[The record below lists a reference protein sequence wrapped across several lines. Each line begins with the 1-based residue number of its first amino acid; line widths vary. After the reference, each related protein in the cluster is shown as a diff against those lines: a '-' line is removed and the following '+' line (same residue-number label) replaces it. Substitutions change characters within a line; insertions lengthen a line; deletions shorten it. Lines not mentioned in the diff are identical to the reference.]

1 MESKTDTKTK
11 TREVHEL
18 SILYEIS
25 QLLTSTRPIHD
36 TLSEIL
42 DLLSHKMSMTRGT
55 ITLRNPDSD
64 ELQIEIAHGLSDKEK
79 KMGLYKLGEGITGRV
94 VQSGKPMIVPKI
106 GEEPLFLN
114 KTKSRGDIKRNNNS
128 FICVPIL
135 SNKTVIGALS
145 VDRLFESD
153 PRFDEDLR
161 LLSIIASLLS
171 QYVILHRS
179 IELEK
184 KELVNENKLLKSQ
197 LKEKYDFKNIIGRSH
212 KMHELFQNITQVA
225 PSQATVLIRGESG
238 TGKELIAHAIH
249 YNSPRSEKPFIKVNC
264 AALPETLLE
273 SELFGHIKGAF
284 TGAFEDKTGKFEM
297 ANGGSIFL
305 DEIGEFSLSTQIKLL
320 RVLQEKELEKI
331 GGHKTVKLD
340 IRVITATNK
349 NLEEAIAK
357 GTFREDLFY
366 RLNVFPIFVPAL
378 RERKTDIV
386 LLCDFFLEKYSKANS
401 KNINRIST
409 GALEMLTAYHW
420 PGNVRELENCM
431 ERAVLLCQGTAIQES
446 HLPPSL
452 QMPTQEGY
460 SHTDALE
467 ERVAQYEKELIMD
480 ALKATWGIKS
490 KAAKLLKTTERIL
503 GYKIEQYKI
512 DFYKFRK

>member
-249 YNSPRSEKPFIKVNC
+249 YNSPRKDKSCIIINC
-264 AALPETLLE
+264 AAFNENLLD
-273 SELFGHIKGAF
+273 SELFGHVKGAF
-284 TGAFEDKTGKFEM
+284 TGAVKDKKGVFEAADKGT
-297 ANGGSIFL
+297 IFL
-305 DEIGEFSLSTQIKLL
+305 DEIGDMTPTMQVKLL
-320 RVLQEKELEKI
+320 RVLQEGTILPVGATEARK
-331 GGHKTVKLD
+331 VD
-340 IRVITATNK
+340 VRVLTATNK
-349 NLEEAIAK
+349 DLKAMVETGE
-357 GTFREDLFY
+357 FREDLYY
-366 RLNVFPIFVPAL
+366 RINVINVHVPSL
-378 RERKTDIV
+378 RERADGRFFVETSAGTHFVARTIFIAAGVGAFEPRTLKIDGLAAFEGRELFHRVRNPADFAGRNLVIV
-386 LLCDFFLEKYSKANS
+386 GGG
-401 KNINRIST
+401 T
-409 GALEMLTAYHW
+409 GAGSATRR
-420 PGNVRELENCM
+420 PGRL
-431 ERAVLLCQGTAIQES
+431 R
-446 HLPPSL
+446 
-452 QMPTQEGY
+452 
-460 SHTDALE
+460 
-467 ERVAQYEKELIMD
+467 
-480 ALKATWGIKS
+480 
-490 KAAKLLKTTERIL
+490 
-503 GYKIEQYKI
+503 
-512 DFYKFRK
+512 